1 MFQVHHDIG
10 HWTLFGP
17 WSRLWFIIIRSESL
31 ILSPWIA
38 ISNLNPDSW
47 SSNWNLA
54 VGTWF
59 KILIDIL
66 QISICM
72 ITVEDERHFY
82 EIQTLVGKHSSPVWI
97 SDMWADVFSLA
108 EQSWYLNIWHV
119 GTCTKLADK
128 VSIWVYRLLPE
139 CDCSLVLCDLKQP
152 LCIAQRNTKMPS
164 SKIGTTCQFEMHF
177 HIALI
182 DVSLRNIF

>member
-72 ITVEDERHFY
+72 ITVEDERHFHD
-82 EIQTLVGKHSSPVWI
+82 IQTLVGKHSSPVWI

-108 EQSWYLNIWHV
+108 ELIFEYL
-119 GTCTKLADK
+119 TCGHMHLQTKL
-128 VSIWVYRLLPE
+128 VSEFIGCCLNATVRLY
-139 CDCSLVLCDLKQP
+139 CV
-152 LCIAQRNTKMPS
+152 I
-164 SKIGTTCQFEMHF
+164 
-177 HIALI
+177 
-182 DVSLRNIF
+182 